1 MSDTIAK
8 AGDEKVIDK
17 QIDESIEEIEAE
29 IAAGKGRDKAA
40 NDKAAKP
47 KTSKFVFYLLM
58 LLLFVAAISGG
69 LTLTGQ
75 LRPLYD
81 AFTGDVGSTLAVKA
95 EVIKPTEILKSQPD
109 PTVRSPQTN
118 KSAPQPTPAAEN
130 QTVANVSADITRNQ
144 QAIDQALEL
153 HAINQVND
161 LLISIESLRA
171 LLGSL
176 EESQRALKSSLTE
189 QQRVNLQARLRW
201 IADPDS
207 RLPQMQLAWEEIALL
222 PGLSEQQLQQAADM
236 HALARTNVQ
245 RLKQWKGNLHKWADA
260 LATPIHK
267 NILPQPEHPW
277 LAWIVGQF
285 QLRQAPSDEA
295 RHLADLRGRLLDVSR
310 QLTLEL
316 WPHQGPWQSLHAEL
330 LLQVK
335 AMQDRDADIRIE
347 IGLPADFTAIQN
359 DITTLRQ
366 AALQWADDVQQADG
380 EVKHDILQEGML

>member
-8 AGDEKVIDK
+8 AGDDKVIDK

-40 NDKAAKP
+40 ASKAVKP
-47 KTSKFVFYLLM
+47 KTSKLGFYLLM
-58 LLLFVAAISGG
+58 LLLFVAAIIGG

-75 LRPLYD
+75 LRPFYD
-81 AFTGDVGSTLAVKA
+81 AFTGDVGSTVAVKA
-95 EVIKPTEILKSQPD
+95 EVTERAEVPQSQPD
-109 PTVRSPQTN
+109 PIVRSPQT
-118 KSAPQPTPAAEN
+118 KKLAQQPTSVAEN
-130 QTVANVSADITRNQ
+130 QAVAIVPADITRNKL
-144 QAIDQALEL
+144 AIDQALERQ
-153 HAINQVND
+153 ASNQLND
-161 LLISIESLRA
+161 LLISMESLRTV
-171 LLGSL
+171 LGSL
-176 EESQRALKSSLTE
+176 EESQKALKSSLTE

-222 PGLSEQQLQQAADM
+222 PGLTEQQLQQAADM

-245 RLKQWKGNLHKWADA
+245 RLKRWKGNLHKWADA
-260 LATPIHK
+260 LTTPIHK

-295 RHLADLRGRLLDVSR
+295 RHLADLRGRLLDASR

-335 AMQDRDADIRIE
+335 AMQDRDADLKVE
-347 IGLPADFTAIQN
+347 MGLPADFTAVQN
-359 DITTLRQ
+359 DITALRQ
-366 AALQWADDVQQADG
+366 TALQWADEVQQGDVEGG
-380 EVKHDILQEGML
+380 EVQQEGML